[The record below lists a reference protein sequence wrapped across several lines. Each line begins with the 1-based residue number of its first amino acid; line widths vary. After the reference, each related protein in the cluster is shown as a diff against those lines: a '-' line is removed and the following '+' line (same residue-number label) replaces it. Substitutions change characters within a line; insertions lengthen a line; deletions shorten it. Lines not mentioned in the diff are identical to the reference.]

1 MNLRK
6 DHYRKLVVPEPFGIP
21 HRSRLWS
28 QGSAGSGAVCTPPA
42 TAGPGR
48 VRGARRWAST
58 GAGRPKGQLRKLVTP
73 VGVPGLQ
80 KPPSP
85 VVFGRA
91 AYEGEP
97 RERGVPCLS
106 PPSRRGLKSGARG
119 PALRLG
125 RQSSPGPGKQRALPP
140 GRARPA
146 PERRCRPDAVSLSF
160 YFRPFTLLFMTRSL
174 GRGPCARPG
183 SSPVV
188 APAPASEPNV
198 YSSKRW
204 ITRLVCR

>member
-125 RQSSPGPGKQRALPP
+125 RQSSPGPGKQRALLPGEPGPP
-140 GRARPA
+140 QSGAAA
-146 PERRCRPDAVSLSF
+146 PTPFLCR
-160 YFRPFTLLFMTRSL
+160 FTFDRSHY
-174 GRGPCARPG
+174 C
-183 SSPVV
+183 S
-188 APAPASEPNV
+188 
-198 YSSKRW
+198 
-204 ITRLVCR
+204 

>member
-48 VRGARRWAST
+48 ARGARRWAST

-125 RQSSPGPGKQRALPP
+125 RQSSPGPGKQRALLPGEPGPP
-140 GRARPA
+140 QSGAAA
-146 PERRCRPDAVSLSF
+146 PTPFLCRF
-160 YFRPFTLLFMTRSL
+160 TFRLFTLLSMTRSL
-174 GRGPCARPG
+174 GRGPCAQP
-183 SSPVV
+183 
-188 APAPASEPNV
+188 
-198 YSSKRW
+198 W
-204 ITRLVCR
+204 